1 VEYSLFGTSLGL
13 NLADGTLAFRGH
25 RNHIAAINE
34 VFKAGSLEKMV
45 QKGRLKSGIIYDCI
59 THKVPYI
66 LAGSIRDDGPLP
78 GVITDSVNAQLS
90 YRKILKGV
98 DVVLMIS
105 TMLHSIAVGNL
116 LPSTVKVIAVD
127 ITPSSVTKLLDRGS
141 GQAVGLVSDV
151 GTFLPLL
158 VDFLEDLK
166 RLEGHH

>member
-1 VEYSLFGTSLGL
+1 
-13 NLADGTLAFRGH
+13 
-25 RNHIAAINE
+25 
-34 VFKAGSLEKMV
+34 MV

-141 GQAVGLVSDV
+141 GQAIGLISDV

-158 VDFLEDLK
+158 VDFLENLK
-166 RLEGHH
+166 RSEHLL